1 MHNMQSEKTIIIE
14 LCGKLA
20 DFAGTECRLSIPSDG
35 VSIAAVK
42 QAVAAQIP
50 ALSDDMASPRTKA
63 CVNDAMVA
71 DSIIIHA
78 GDRIA
83 LFPPVSGG

>member
-1 MHNMQSEKTIIIE
+1 MHNRQAEKTIIIE

-20 DFAGTECRLSIPSDG
+20 DFAGAECALSIPFEG
-35 VSIAAVK
+35 MSITAVK
-42 QAVAAQIP
+42 RAVAMQIP

-71 DSIIIHA
+71 DSIIIRA